1 MLEELYSP
9 LTEVAA
15 ELPLSNCFLFW
26 TLILMV
32 VIELAFVWW
41 MRDYEYVE
49 PVGQYLWDSIVETD
63 F

>member
-32 VIELAFVWW
+32 LIELAFVWW

-49 PVGQYLWDSIVETD
+49 QVGQYLWDSIVETD